1 VLSRVFLKF
10 ESASRSHFPLGAI
23 GLPPAPLRSAAAP
36 TFFFLPYRRAA
47 LPVSVRPRSCAW
59 RLSPSPARA
68 NPTGAPAP
76 YPTAGHRR
84 PCHRGG
90 LVRSDHPGRAPHRV
104 GWTAGPHFG
113 LGPDRAPAL
122 CLWAGTSAQCWIHF
136 SFSFYL
142 IKFLKLVQTS
152 KIRRNL

>member
-90 LVRSDHPGRAPHRV
+90 LVRSDHPGRAAPRRLD
-104 GWTAGPHFG
+104 GWAAFWPGAGPRSG
-113 LGPDRAPAL
+113 TVSLGRNLGPVLD
-122 CLWAGTSAQCWIHF
+122 
-136 SFSFYL
+136 SFFFF
-142 IKFLKLVQTS
+142 FLFN
-152 KIRRNL
+152 KIPKISSNF